1 MIDRKSLPT
10 LAVAAVIAAGLAY
23 LAKDSLRAPERSGPL
38 LPAPAEAPAA
48 VASPRLVSLPGGGTR
63 DLSRPPGQLLI
74 VHFWATWC
82 PPCVEEFPALLGFWK
97 EYGKRPGLG
106 LLAVSV
112 DEDWKT
118 VNDWVRSVG
127 AGGIPVALDPQR
139 STAKA
144 FGTEKFPET
153 YVLSPSGQVVDKFI
167 GPVPWSSP
175 AIRKRID
182 GLLEARPAGST
193 GG

>member
-1 MIDRKSLPT
+1 VIDRKSLPV
-10 LAVAAVIAAGLAY
+10 LAVATVIAAGLAY
-23 LAKDSLRAPERSGPL
+23 VARDSLRGSATGPSPP
-38 LPAPAEAPAA
+38 PAPAAATAAPA
-48 VASPRLVSLPGGGTR
+48 PRLVSLPGGGTR

-74 VHFWATWC
+74 LHFWATWC
-82 PPCVEEFPALLGFWK
+82 PPCVEEFPALLRFWK
-97 EYGKRPGLG
+97 EYGKKPGLG

-112 DEDWKT
+112 DENWKT

-127 AGGIPVALDPQR
+127 ATGIPVALDPER

-167 GPVPWSSP
+167 GPVPWTSP
-175 AIRKRID
+175 AVRKRID
-182 GLLEARPAGST
+182 DLLESRTAASAGS
-193 GG
+193 